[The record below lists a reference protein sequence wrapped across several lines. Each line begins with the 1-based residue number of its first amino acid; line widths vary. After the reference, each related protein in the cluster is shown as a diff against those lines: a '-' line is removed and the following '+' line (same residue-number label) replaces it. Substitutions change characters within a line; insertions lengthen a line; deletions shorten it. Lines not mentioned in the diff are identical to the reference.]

1 MGNSKFDCTRL
12 NTEVHKCLEYTQQ
25 IHTGTH
31 RFLSPTQTQ
40 KCEHV
45 TQL

>member
-1 MGNSKFDCTRL
+1 MGISKFDCTRFDIL
-12 NTEVHKCLEYTQQ
+12 VQKYLDYTQQ

-40 KCEHV
+40 KCEHM